1 MSRDH
6 FKFINK
12 APKRLFQGLTCLRG
26 VQCGFD
32 SVVWAQAGPPSSP
45 ASARGGWGGIH
56 RWQSPDSRPPLEAE
70 VSGSQAGREVKVTC
84 LWRSGVMSG
93 LPQGC
98 SPLHPKTVRAS
109 GTGEPCSD
117 WSVDLILAALATV
130 RLCVQGSS
138 ILGSAGT
145 REKDHCGSSLV
156 VQWLR
161 LRAPDAGSASSILGQ
176 GTRSC
181 KPQLRSGAAK

>member
-1 MSRDH
+1 
-6 FKFINK
+6 
-12 APKRLFQGLTCLRG
+12 
-26 VQCGFD
+26 
-32 SVVWAQAGPPSSP
+32 
-45 ASARGGWGGIH
+45 
-56 RWQSPDSRPPLEAE
+56 
-70 VSGSQAGREVKVTC
+70 
-84 LWRSGVMSG
+84 MSG